1 MIARPNRTGPRGAEG
16 LCRWLGGHAIALRPK
31 QIKTLL
37 RSTCSKRAK
46 PYHFIAHARIGPR
59 CTSSPPKN
67 NLSTYLTKISRLGG
81 YLGRA
86 NDSPP
91 GNTVMWRGMS
101 RLTDIA
107 LGFAIAAKLC
117 G

>member
-1 MIARPNRTGPRGAEG
+1 MINRTAPEAPPE
-16 LCRWLGGHAIALRPK
+16 LALTKIEIR
-31 QIKTLL
+31 LL
-37 RSTCSKRAK
+37 DELLKDGS
-46 PYHFIAHARIGPR
+46 
-59 CTSSPPKN
+59 TSSPPKN
-67 NLSTYLTKISRLGG
+67 NLSTYLTKIARLGG

-107 LGFAIAAKLC
+107 LGFAMAAKLC